1 GLCESEKVKKLRG
14 TNWCKNDAGLKVGEN
29 VAPPGFDQIFES
41 DTLFP
46 HEEEEMQGA
55 QRSEIRSCESEMVKK
70 VRGTNRCKKV
80 AGLKAG
86 EKLCVTFYHNR
97 VVGQH
102 QASFTRHLGILVRD
116 RNIFPLRVYSWANI
130 EEYKLQHM
138 WEAITVKI

>member
-1 GLCESEKVKKLRG
+1 KGKNVRGMNRYKKG
-14 TNWCKNDAGLKVGEN
+14 AGLRVGEN
-29 VAPPGFDQIFES
+29 VAPPGFDQIFEG

-55 QRSEIRSCESEMVKK
+55 QRSEIRSCESEKVKK

-86 EKLCVTFYHNR
+86 EKLRVTFYHNR

-116 RNIFPLRVYSWANI
+116 RNMCPLRVHSWADI

-138 WEAITVKI
+138 WEAVTIKI